1 MPAPVRTRRAFRA
14 GRMSRVQRDAAS
26 SNVCDPQLDDRC
38 GDRLGA
44 SRIARFAVGD
54 AGVSAWLLKGVP
66 EEICALFKLLSRHDD
81 EKPDMSQT
89 FSKKC
94 FTGRMAFDILFL
106 APKSATVRAVSSGV
120 EHYLDTV
127 GVTSSNLVSPTTNDT
142 GHREVPVAC
151 FAISRHCEVQ
161 APGGP
166 FSGSQTARASD
177 ASSEVG
183 SRSAVL
189 RFFSGA
195 GKRARAFWGKGGAAG
210 TGDFRTA
217 RRGSAACSLVSE
229 TADAPRFD
237 ALVRMRYRQGARR
250 WIRATAGRRAP
261 ARSTPVWL
269 ERPVGNRGFL
279 RRSAPSLRPVAV
291 PWARIARTHRESAS
305 RP

>member
-1 MPAPVRTRRAFRA
+1 
-14 GRMSRVQRDAAS
+14 
-26 SNVCDPQLDDRC
+26 
-38 GDRLGA
+38 
-44 SRIARFAVGD
+44 
-54 AGVSAWLLKGVP
+54 
-66 EEICALFKLLSRHDD
+66 
-81 EKPDMSQT
+81 MSQT

-106 APKSATVRAVSSGV
+106 APKSAAVRAVSSGV

-189 RFFSGA
+189 RFFPGA
-195 GKRARAFWGKGGAAG
+195 GKRARAFWGKGGAAD
-210 TGDFRTA
+210 TGDLRTA
-217 RRGSAACSLVSE
+217 RRGPAACSLVSE

-237 ALVRMRYRQGARR
+237 ALVRMWYRQGARR

-269 ERPVGNRGFL
+269 ERPVGNRGRL
-279 RRSAPSLRPVAV
+279 RRSARHRCVRSRYRGLESPGRTGNLRLGLRTGFSPSDPAEV
-291 PWARIARTHRESAS
+291 PCGRHGGGGIRVCD
-305 RP
+305 